1 MICLSLE
8 GKEFAISKSKNLLYV
23 LAGWEFSC
31 LIMTYYYFNN
41 SKYIYIYIYIYERER
56 NQCMKEK
63 PACVS
68 VVLGQRQK
76 KPPKNRKFIY
86 YIKRKYSYYIKRE
99 LFYLKRSYWF
109 CQCETTHY
117 PQNSLVGN
125 SMHQQTQI
133 NDQR

>member
-1 MICLSLE
+1 MICLSLA

-23 LAGWEFSC
+23 LAGWEFSS

-41 SKYIYIYIYIYERER
+41 SKYIYIYMNVKETNVWKR
-56 NQCMKEK
+56 NQR
-63 PACVS
+63 VQ
-68 VVLGQRQK
+68 VLGWDNGKKNPQK
-76 KPPKNRKFIY
+76 TGSL
-86 YIKRKYSYYIKRE
+86 YITSKGNIRTISKGNCSV
-99 LFYLKRSYWF
+99 YLKRSYWF

>member
-1 MICLSLE
+1 MFKSC
-8 GKEFAISKSKNLLYV
+8 GEFAISKSKNLLYV
-23 LAGWEFSC
+23 LTGWEFSS

-41 SKYIYIYIYIYERER
+41 RKYTYIYIYIYIYERER
-56 NQCMKEK
+56 NQCMKVK
-63 PACVS
+63 PECVS

-76 KPPKNRKFIY
+76 NPKKTGSL
-86 YIKRKYSYYIKRE
+86 YITSKGNIRTISKGNCSV
-99 LFYLKRSYWF
+99 YLKRSYWF

-117 PQNSLVGN
+117 PQNSLAGN